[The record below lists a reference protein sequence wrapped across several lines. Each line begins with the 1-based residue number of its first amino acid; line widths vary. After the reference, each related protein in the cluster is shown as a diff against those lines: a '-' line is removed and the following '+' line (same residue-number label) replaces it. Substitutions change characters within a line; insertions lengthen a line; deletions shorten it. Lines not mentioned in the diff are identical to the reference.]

1 MNFDQYEDPTPEQ
14 VELARAARM
23 LVAALYDENGKA
35 KDLTD
40 REGREALRQAIDRV
54 PREIPAKLNEADR
67 RLLNDSLQSAI
78 KEMKETQKVVKNWFW
93 YIIGAMFIGSAVVA
107 AGVAVLLR

>member
-1 MNFDQYEDPTPEQ
+1 MNFDQYEDPRPEQ

-40 REGREALRQAIDRV
+40 REGREALIRTISGI
-54 PREIPAKLNEADR
+54 PKEIPTKLDEADR
-67 RLLNDSLQSAI
+67 QLLNASIEEA
-78 KEMKETQKVVKNWFW
+78 KKTQKAVKEWFW
-93 YIIGAMFIGSAVVA
+93 YIIGAMFVASAVVA
-107 AGVAVLLR
+107 AGVAMLLR

>member
-14 VELARAARM
+14 VELAKAARM

-40 REGREALRQAIDRV
+40 RAGREALQQAIDRF
-54 PREIPAKLNEADR
+54 PREIPANLNESDKKALKCLVDECR
-67 RLLNDSLQSAI
+67 
-78 KEMKETQKVVKNWFW
+78 ETRKMMKNWFW
-93 YIIGAMFIGSAVVA
+93 WVAGLMLLASSTISLCAVM
-107 AGVAVLLR
+107 LLK